1 MFSKGKMQNISGII
15 DRIYSGEDGRSQEI
29 IVNGRR
35 VLLKSDQ
42 NAHDKR
48 FIFSGVFT
56 VNESEKNDYDAYIFC
71 VKAKLPEV
79 FIFCG
84 EQLLSYI
91 SRYKQNRRVSALY
104 FGRTKEGS
112 LVDYKD
118 NKEIDVSKFY
128 NNWSILQA

>member
-79 FIFCG
+79 FIFSG
-84 EQLLSYI
+84 DSY
-91 SRYKQNRRVSALY
+91 L
-104 FGRTKEGS
+104 T
-112 LVDYKD
+112 LVDTNKTEEYQPYILAVLKKD
-118 NKEIDVSKFY
+118 H
-128 NNWSILQA
+128 WSTIKTIKK